1 MKITKIYEEAR
12 KSCIICNSCRYC
24 EGLCAV
30 FPAMEKKREFS
41 LKDMDY
47 LANLCHQCS
56 ECFYDCQYAQPHE
69 FNVLIPKQFAALRQ
83 YSYEKYAFPNF
94 LGLAFRKNAV
104 LTSIVL
110 ILCLF
115 FGFWS
120 ASTYEGE
127 NVKGKFFAIVSY
139 DYMVSIFATVSL
151 LVLLALVGSVAKFYH
166 AIEIKNLNF
175 TVFIKSL
182 KDALSLKYL
191 GGHKNEGCTYP
202 NEKRSNIRKIFH
214 HFTAYGFLFC
224 FIATSLGAFY
234 HHFLNLVAPYDFTQ
248 LPKIFGSL
256 GGIMLCI
263 GTLGLFVLK
272 SVADKNIVDSQSM
285 GMDYVFIFM
294 LFLVSFTGLLL
305 MLLKQ
310 SYFLPYM
317 LWFHLSCVL
326 AFFIMMPYSKFVHM
340 FYRFVAL
347 LKYNSEEEI

>member
-1 MKITKIYEEAR
+1 MSLLRGA
-12 KSCIICNSCRYC
+12 
-24 EGLCAV
+24 LCGV
-30 FPAMEKKREFS
+30 SSYGKKGEFS

-56 ECFYDCQYAQPHE
+56 ECFYDCQYAPPHE

-115 FGFWS
+115 LDFG
-120 ASTYEGE
+120 ARVLMR
-127 NVKGKFFAIVSY
+127 VKMLKGIFAIVSY
-139 DYMVSIFATVSL
+139 DYMVSIFVTVSL

-182 KDALSLKYL
+182 KDALSFKYL

-214 HFTAYGFLFC
+214 HFSAYGFLFYSN
-224 FIATSLGAFY
+224 FFRGFY

-294 LFLVSFTGLLL
+294 LF
-305 MLLKQ
+305 
-310 SYFLPYM
+310 
-317 LWFHLSCVL
+317 
-326 AFFIMMPYSKFVHM
+326 
-340 FYRFVAL
+340 
-347 LKYNSEEEI
+347 

>member
-1 MKITKIYEEAR
+1 MKITKNYEEVH

-56 ECFYDCQYAQPHE
+56 ECFYDCQYAPPHE
-69 FNVLIPKQFAALRQ
+69 FNVSIPKQFAALRQ

-104 LTSIVL
+104 LSSAIL
-110 ILCLF
+110 IFSLF

-120 ASTYEGE
+120 ASVYKGE
-127 NVKGKFFAIVSY
+127 NTQGDFFAIVSY
-139 DYMVSIFATVSL
+139 DYMVSVFGIV
-151 LVLLALVGSVAKFYH
+151 VLLMVLALAGSVAKFYH
-166 AIEIKNLNF
+166 AIKLKNLNIA
-175 TVFIKSL
+175 VFIKSL

-202 NEKRSNIRKIFH
+202 NEKRSSVRKIFH

-224 FIATSLGAFY
+224 FIATCLGAFY
-234 HHFLNLVAPYDFTQ
+234 HHFLNLAAPYDFAQ
-248 LPKIFGSL
+248 LPKIFGVI

-272 SVADKNIVDSQSM
+272 CIADKNIVDDQSV

-305 MLLKQ
+305 MCLKQ
-310 SYFLPYM
+310 NSLLPYM
-317 LWFHLSCVL
+317 LWLHLSCVL
-326 AFFIMMPYSKFVHM
+326 AFFIMAPYSKFVHM
-340 FYRFVAL
+340 FYRFIAL